1 MKMKRID
8 NKAYN
13 GKYIHYKGKL
23 HILVPE
29 LKPHMCE
36 GCALYDKTCPAEITD
51 LCTQGFI
58 LKRCKA

>member
-1 MKMKRID
+1 MDKSKI
-8 NKAYN
+8 AYN

-29 LKPHMCE
+29 IKKHMCE
-36 GCALYDKTCPAEITD
+36 GCDLYNRECSKDITD

-58 LKRCKA
+58 LKKVSK

>member
-1 MKMKRID
+1 MDKDKT
-8 NKAYN
+8 AYN

-29 LKPHMCE
+29 LKRHMCE
-36 GCALYDKTCPAEITD
+36 GCGLYNRECPKEITD

-58 LKRCKA
+58 LKKVSK